1 MAKHTLFLVHGMGR
15 FEGTQWS
22 DEVWNKLVE
31 CSERY
36 PHFQT
41 TKTLEEYAEH
51 VPVGYDGLI
60 RAALAR
66 WDTQATTFG
75 EFAQT
80 NELCHGDSLDWLTG
94 VSGNDAGFLLS
105 HVADVIICRFFRHE
119 SARIRAEVQRT
130 IFKEIQRK
138 RAKDAGAEFS
148 LMAHSLGTSVA
159 HDALAE
165 LGTAP
170 QIGEYI
176 NTFRAEDNFHFKSIH
191 MLANVS
197 RLLQTKPKAYESVVR
212 PAGPRDTKTRYC
224 EVMCCHRHE
233 LDPFTKPRPFEP
245 VSWGKYFRMTNLRHY
260 RAWDVHGW
268 LHYLDHPRVHIPL
281 LTSITD
287 WTTVTP
293 KQTREAEN
301 DYPRFGG
308 ELKNLAVAKR
318 KIAELHALAQGINED
333 KGLKENFDALCK
345 MWDGVKELRD
355 LAGDTWASLEGSVT

>member
-36 PHFQT
+36 PHFR
-41 TKTLEEYAEH
+41 TKKKLEEYAEH

-60 RAALAR
+60 RAALAS
-66 WDTQATTFG
+66 WDAQATTFG
-75 EFAQT
+75 EFAQA
-80 NELCHGDSLDWLTG
+80 NELCHEDTLDWLTG
-94 VSGNDAGFLLS
+94 VSGDGDGFLLS
-105 HVADVIICRFFRHE
+105 HVADVIIYRFFRHE
-119 SARIRAEVQRT
+119 SAQIRANVQLK
-130 IFKEIQRK
+130 IFEEIQRK
-138 RAKDAGAEFS
+138 RAHDADARFS

-170 QIGEYI
+170 RIGDDI
-176 NTFRAEDNFHFKSIH
+176 NTFGTENFRFKSIH

-197 RLLQTKPKAYESVVR
+197 RLLQTEPKAYESVVR
-212 PAGPRDTKTRYC
+212 PGPNSTQNRYC
-224 EVMCCHRHE
+224 GRMYCHRHE

-245 VSWGKYFRMTNLRHY
+245 VSWGDDFRMTNLRHY

-268 LHYLDHPRVHIPL
+268 LHYLDNPRVHIPL
-281 LTSITD
+281 LKSIAKSSA
-287 WTTVTP
+287 VTP
-293 KQTREAEN
+293 KQTREAVN
-301 DYPRFGG
+301 DYARFGDD
-308 ELKNLAVAKR
+308 LDDLAVAQG

-345 MWDGVKELRD
+345 MWDGVKELKD